1 MSSTEMRKNMTMTR
15 EIHTSKDTT
24 YKTHYLAVHSG
35 TFPTKES
42 FNMPVI
48 TNWFK
53 RNGQSKRYS
62 ILDVLKM
69 SAQAKCYIPSFIE
82 LDENGYNFISS
93 SLMLFDID
101 DDDCVTNPQE
111 VLGQLNDI
119 CAGLFFTSSHGI
131 KGNRYRLVF
140 QLDKPVR
147 NKEAYKYIFNVVSD
161 TLKSHG
167 LPVDEQARDPL
178 QRVRTAN
185 KGYLVGNL
193 QAVINT
199 APILEQ
205 MVIEAEER
213 LKAKAETMK
222 SFGNREY
229 QILTVDQ
236 LKEMAEAIGYVP
248 DYSDWE
254 TLCYSLWS
262 YVREGHITETEAFD
276 VFQIISEPDGYDK
289 WHKYSNPTRTSI
301 GKFINYAKDHGYKF
315 NKYSYAKSNMEIVN
329 KSEKVKFKGEHIETS
344 FALELL
350 DAEQRILVKAPT
362 GSGKTFSFVNA
373 SKELAAELAEENF
386 NRFYLFTAPTIA
398 LTEQVAEENDILCV
412 KGQVKDLFQKVERYI
427 KKGGRVFSVV
437 YDLALSLS
445 DMIESIQKHCT
456 FAVMVDEVHRL
467 TVDYNFRREAI
478 DNIMKLEQKTSVKS
492 YVALTGTA
500 DAVYREPFDREI
512 HVSITPQNVLEKDG
526 KPPCQQWG
534 AVTFEKGEG
543 ESLLYQVIKQK
554 ADVGRRLLVF
564 IQNKEIIKWLHKKL
578 LNNGINAKAITSDG
592 KSNNMAYHSLVKH
605 SKFPD
610 GVQVIL
616 STSVIADGINIK
628 NESKKDS
635 YECIVYTARN
645 SPMFDIDTIR
655 QMAHRYRSTYRS
667 FLVFMQKAQREIDF
681 LYNIEAAYR
690 HDKKIAENM
699 IEELKTEFNGPA
711 GYRLFKDGKIEKSF
725 SVSVD
730 SLGNW
735 TYNKL
740 FIRHKVNGEKAKF
753 YSTYRNQMIEALTKL
768 IGKAPAPTI
777 SASALKE
784 TIDLSQ
790 LEDEI
795 NELKEKAK
803 LEKKEKME
811 QISEVF
817 TPNVFKAFK
826 DESIKNV
833 SNQEKELLLSSFKG
847 AVASEHY
854 ACIKELANIA
864 DYKTVSKIVVNV
876 KNQNQTHAF
885 KKIVDSFR
893 TVQYF
898 ERIARKTPTKR
909 VYNAFKKLVGKPLT
923 REEYQAVIQSISGK
937 FKECSLEDARYM
949 AEYFFHHKLE
959 RTKEGRTR
967 TLELLTLENI
977 AESFGVTE
985 TEVANCLNQM
995 NENESKVFKS
1005 IFEIRKYYA

>member
-1 MSSTEMRKNMTMTR
+1 MTLTR
-15 EIHTSKDTT
+15 EIHTPIEQT

-111 VLGQLNDI
+111 VLDQLNDI

-140 QLDKPVR
+140 QLDAPVR
-147 NKEAYKYIFNVVSD
+147 NKQAYKYIFKVISD
-161 TLKSHG
+161 TLKSYG

-185 KGYLVGNL
+185 KGYLIGNL

-205 MVIEAEER
+205 MHVETEQR
-213 LKAKAETMK
+213 LKEKAEKMK
-222 SFGNREY
+222 AYGSRKFRIYTADE
-229 QILTVDQ
+229 
-236 LKEMAEAIGYVP
+236 LKEMARAIGYVA
-248 DYSDWE
+248 DHE
-254 TLCYSLWS
+254 TWFALGYALWS
-262 YVREGHITETEAFD
+262 YIHEGHIDEIEGFEIFTILCDGNDE
-276 VFQIISEPDGYDK
+276 SEK
-289 WHKYSNPTRTSI
+289 WYELRNPREMKIAT
-301 GKFINYAKDHGYKF
+301 FIKYAKEHGYKDCKYRYAQAKMEIF
-315 NKYSYAKSNMEIVN
+315 NKA
-329 KSEKVKFKGEHIETS
+329 EKVKFKGEHIEIS
-344 FALELL
+344 FARELL
-350 DAEQRILVKAPT
+350 DAEQRVLVKAPT
-362 GSGKTFSFVNA
+362 GSGKTFSFINA

-398 LTEQVAEENDILCV
+398 LTEQVAESNDILCV
-412 KGQVKDLFQKVERYI
+412 KGQVKDLFQKVKRYI
-427 KKGGRVFSVV
+427 KKGGRVFSVT
-437 YDLALSLS
+437 YDLALFLS
-445 DMIESIQKHCT
+445 GIIEKIQEHCT
-456 FAVMVDEVHRL
+456 FTVMVDEVHRL

-543 ESLLYQVIKQK
+543 EALLYQVIKQK

-578 LNNGINAKAITSDG
+578 LDNGINAKAITSDG
-592 KSNNMAYHSLVKH
+592 KSNNMAYHSLVKQ

-628 NESKKDS
+628 NESKKES

-768 IGKAPAPTI
+768 IGKAPSPTI

-784 TIDLSQ
+784 TIDLSE

-923 REEYQAVIQSISGK
+923 REEYQVVIQSISGK